1 MKTNNRWLIIWVS
14 FIANVIIGSAYAW
27 SVFASALIDQ
37 FGFTGPQVSLA
48 FTLSLGLVP
57 IAMILAGK
65 LHGKIGIRATVLIGG
80 IVFGAGFALAG
91 FTQNIAILYITYGI
105 LGGIGIGLVYGSTIP
120 NSVKWFPDKR
130 GLAGGI
136 IAGGFGLGAVIFAP
150 LFSFFI
156 GQMGPLQTFTVF
168 GIILGIVVIIASRF
182 IVSPPADYR
191 PAGWT
196 PPLAEASSSG
206 TTADLNLDTRK
217 MLKTPRFYVLWAMY
231 TLACTTGL
239 MIISQA
245 SIIAQVGVGV
255 TPEVAAVAVL
265 LLALAN
271 TGGRFI
277 WGAVSDRAGRYPT
290 LILMYGMTCVMLIL
304 LSLAPNFPVLIIAL
318 MGIGLCFGGFLGVF
332 PSITAENFGTKNL
345 GMNYGVMF
353 TAFGVGA
360 FVGPQLAAAIREAT
374 GSYAPAFI
382 ATVVMSGAAIVIT
395 VLLYLSRR
403 KILSQQ
409 NTGGNNHE

>member
-1 MKTNNRWLIIWVS
+1 VKTNNRWLIIWVS
-14 FIANVIIGSAYAW
+14 FAANVIIGSAYAW

-37 FGFTGPQVSLA
+37 FGFTDTQLSFA

-57 IAMILAGK
+57 VAMILAGK
-65 LHGKIGIRATVLIGG
+65 LHGKIGLSATVLIGG

-91 FTQNIAILYITYGI
+91 FTQNIAVLYITYGT
-105 LGGIGIGLVYGSTIP
+105 LGGLGIGLVYGSTIP

-136 IAGGFGLGAVIFAP
+136 IAGGFGMGAVVFAP
-150 LFSFFI
+150 LFSFLI
-156 GQMGPLQTFTVF
+156 GRIGVLQTFAISGVIF
-168 GIILGIVVIIASRF
+168 GVIVIMASRF
-182 IVSPPADYR
+182 IVSPPADFK
-191 PAGWT
+191 PAGWA
-196 PPLAEASSSG
+196 PPSPSAKTSAGSTAPDLSTG
-206 TTADLNLDTRK
+206 T
-217 MLKTPRFYVLWAMY
+217 MLKTPKFYVLWLMY

-271 TGGRFI
+271 TGGRFF

-290 LILMYGMTCVMLIL
+290 LIAMYAMTCIMLIL
-304 LSLAPNFPVLIIAL
+304 LSIAPGFLVLVVAL

-332 PSITAENFGTKNL
+332 PSVTAENFGAQNL

-353 TAFGVGA
+353 TAFGVAA
-360 FVGPQLAAAIREAT
+360 FVGPQLAATIREAT
-374 GSYAPAFI
+374 GGFGPAFI
-382 ATVVMSGAAIVIT
+382 ATVIMSAIAIVIT
-395 VLLYLSRR
+395 ILSYISRR
-403 KILSQQ
+403 KKVS
-409 NTGGNNHE
+409 